1 MSDTDSIGLSRLAY
15 VFHRVRPSQLMPHV
29 DAINAAAVEAQIN
42 TVDRWSMWL
51 AQLGHESEQF
61 TVFEERLSYSAE
73 ALLKTWPTHFDAAA
87 AQGYQHQTER
97 IANRA
102 YAGRLGNG
110 DEESGDGWKYRG
122 RGAIQL
128 TGFSNYL
135 ACGVYLGVDLVGHP
149 EYAAG
154 LDRFRVAAWFWRTHG
169 LNHWA
174 DTRNVEDATKAI
186 NGGLNGL
193 AERKELFE
201 RAQDVLSPAGGSP

>member
-87 AQGYQHQTER
+87 AQGYQHQPER

-110 DEESGDGWKYRG
+110 DEESGDGSDAGAGDTDDDEPGNVTRG
-122 RGAIQL
+122 RARYFLCGNGFAIIAS
-128 TGFSNYL
+128 T
-135 ACGVYLGVDLVGHP
+135 LGRIFL
-149 EYAAG
+149 
-154 LDRFRVAAWFWRTHG
+154 FRVMPLHSLSLRRATVYPPQRRKPRNPWHSP
-169 LNHWA
+169 
-174 DTRNVEDATKAI
+174 TRPREPRSRAI
-186 NGGLNGL
+186 
-193 AERKELFE
+193 
-201 RAQDVLSPAGGSP
+201 VMS